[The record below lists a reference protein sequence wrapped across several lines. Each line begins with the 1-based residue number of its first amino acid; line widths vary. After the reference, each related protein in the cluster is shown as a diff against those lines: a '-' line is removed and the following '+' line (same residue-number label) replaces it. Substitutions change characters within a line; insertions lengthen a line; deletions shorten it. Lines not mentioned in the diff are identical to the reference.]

1 MVAEP
6 FVANLLLFGRMLRRA
21 GLPVHHSRLID
32 AVRALTWLG
41 VRRREDVRATLV
53 ALLVHR
59 HDDIARFDAA
69 FTLFFRDHTRTASE
83 SALRAPDE
91 RSGAVIEAMPGI
103 VMRGETEDVATDA
116 ADATEH
122 AIGAYSATGVSRTK
136 DFADFS
142 AAEMEAARRVLAGL
156 PWRLGT
162 RRTRRWAPR
171 DGAAVNLRPILRK
184 AMAQGEILELEFRR
198 RRSAPRPIV
207 FIGDVSGSMERY
219 SRVLMHFVYGLARH
233 VRHVESFVFST
244 TLTRLT
250 HRVVRPGAE
259 RQLTAVIRSVGDWG
273 GGTQIGASLRAF
285 NTRWARRVMRH
296 GPVVVLVSDGWDRG
310 DPVVLSRELARVRRS
325 CRRLIWLNPLL
336 GAADYEPLTRG
347 MQAALPHV
355 DDFLPAHNLASL
367 EHLAERLTL

>member
-6 FVANLLLFGRMLRRA
+6 FVANLLRFGRMLRRA

-32 AVRALTWLG
+32 AVRALSWLG

-59 HDDIARFDAA
+59 HDDLARFDAA
-69 FTLFFRDHTRTASE
+69 FTLFFRDHARASSE
-83 SALRAPDE
+83 GALRSPDE
-91 RSGAVIEAMPGI
+91 RPRVAIEAVPGI
-103 VMRGETEDVATDA
+103 VTRSETEDLTTDA
-116 ADATEH
+116 SNAMERAV
-122 AIGAYSATGVSRTK
+122 GAYSATGVSRTR

-142 AAEMEAARRVLAGL
+142 AAEMAHARRVLAEL
-156 PWRLGT
+156 PWRLGK

-171 DGAAVNLRPILRK
+171 DGVAVNLRPILRK
-184 AMAQGEILELEFRR
+184 TMSQGEILELEFRR
-198 RRSAPRPIV
+198 RRTAPRPIV

-244 TLTRLT
+244 TLTRIT

-259 RQLTAVIRSVGDWG
+259 RQLAAVIRSVGDWG
-273 GGTQIGASLRAF
+273 GGTQIGESLRAF

-310 DPVVLSRELARVRRS
+310 DPVILSRELARMRRS
-325 CRRLIWLNPLL
+325 CHRLIWLNPLL
-336 GAADYEPLTRG
+336 GAEDYEPLTRG
-347 MQAALPHV
+347 MQAALPYV